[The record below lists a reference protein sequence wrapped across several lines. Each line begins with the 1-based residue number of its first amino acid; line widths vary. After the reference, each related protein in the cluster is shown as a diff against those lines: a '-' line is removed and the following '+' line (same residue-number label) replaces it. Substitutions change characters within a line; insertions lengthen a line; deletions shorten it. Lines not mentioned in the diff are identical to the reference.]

1 MVIQRWQSV
10 LLLLAVVLM
19 CIFCVTPLATYAAD
33 TSAESL
39 TAVYVK
45 DAPVLLTVSILVA
58 ALLFITIFLYKNL
71 KRQMT
76 VTLLSIVLIVA
87 TIVTGFFVVYNAY
100 PGADFVLFGGIL
112 LLVISLILALSAY
125 RLMKRDLRKL
135 RSYDRLR

>member
-19 CIFCVTPLATYAAD
+19 CVFCATPLATYAAD
-33 TSAESL
+33 NSAESL
-39 TAVYVK
+39 SAVYVK

-58 ALLFITIFLYKNL
+58 ALLFISIFLYKNL

-100 PGADFVLFGGIL
+100 PGADFILFGGIM
-112 LLVISLILALSAY
+112 LLVITLILALCAY
-125 RLMKRDLRKL
+125 RLMKSDLRKL

>member
-87 TIVTGFFVVYNAY
+87 TIVTGFFVIYNAY

-125 RLMKRDLRKL
+125 LLMKRDLRKL